1 MQVPSRYTNPRADL
15 LIQALNNR
23 IVIIDGAMGTMIQGY
38 ELTEQDYRGARFKD
52 HPSEL
57 KGNNDLLNLTRPDI
71 VGAIH
76 RAFLDAGADII
87 ETNTFNGTEI
97 AQGDYDLQALV
108 REINFEGARIAREVA
123 DAASSEQPNKPRFV
137 AGVLGPTPRTASIS
151 PDVNDPGA
159 RNVDFDTLV
168 TDYRIATDALIDGG
182 VDLILI
188 ETIFDT
194 LNAKAAVFAV
204 LEAMDDRN
212 IELPLM
218 LSVTFPDTSGRI
230 LSGQTGEAF
239 WHSIAHSRPLIVGS
253 NCGRRFKEIR
263 PFLEELSNAAD
274 CYFSAHLN
282 AGLPNAFGEYDETPE
297 DMHDDFAEFAARGL
311 LNLAGGCCGTT
322 PAHIEAIANAVSKQ
336 QPRVIPSRDGDTY
349 LSGLEAFNFSGKNF
363 VNVGERCN
371 VTGSARFK
379 RLILD
384 GDYAAALDIARMQ
397 VEDGAQIIDVNMD
410 EGMLDAENAMVTFLR
425 MAAAEPEIAKVPF
438 MIDSSKWGIIEA
450 GLKCI
455 QGKAVVNSISLKS
468 GEAEFLAQA
477 RLCQSYGAAVVIMAF
492 DENGQADN
500 LERRK
505 LICERSYRL
514 LCDELN
520 FNPWDIMFDP
530 NIFAIGTGIEEH
542 NNYAVDFID
551 ATRFIKEKLPGAR
564 VSGGVSNV
572 SFSFRGNN
580 SVREAIHSVFLYHA
594 INAGMDMGIVNAGQ
608 LAVYVDLP
616 HDLKKAVEDMVLN
629 RSDSAT
635 EQMLDLAESY
645 KDSGGNRERKEDLSW
660 REKPVAERLQY
671 ALLKGI
677 TNYIEEDTEQ
687 ARQQFDRPIHVIE
700 GPLMDGM
707 NTVGDLF
714 GEGKMFL
721 PQVVKSARVMKQS
734 VAYLQPYIEAE
745 KADGGSGNNGKI
757 LLATVKGDVHDI
769 GKNIVGIVLQCNNYE
784 IIDLGVMV
792 HCDEILRVARE
803 EQVDIIGLSGLI
815 TPSLEEMAHVA
826 SEMQRLDYQ
835 VPLMI
840 GGATTSKA
848 HTAVKIQPGYSNN
861 TVVYVPDA
869 SRSVSVASKL
879 LGDDKDSFAQDLIAE
894 YNVVRDRVNNRKQ
907 KSQRLTYEQAI
918 AARPKLD
925 WKNYLPPIP
934 QFTGTRQL
942 DNYPLRELIDTI
954 DWTPFFITWDLHG
967 KFPAILDDDVV
978 GEQARE
984 LFNDAQTMLN
994 MIVTEHW
1001 LDARA
1006 VIGFWPAACSNND
1019 DIRVF
1024 DQAGNALA
1032 DLHHMRQQM
1041 QKRPGEH
1048 NFSLADFI
1056 APENGAESGP
1066 SDYIGGFCVTTGHG
1080 VDERVKAFEA
1090 AHDDYNAIM
1099 LKSLADRL
1107 AEAFAEHLHKRVRTE
1122 FWGYAPDEALDND
1135 ALIKERYRGIRPAPG
1150 YPACP
1155 DHTEKDTLF
1164 SLLSAE
1170 QACGVSL
1177 TESMAMYPTAS
1188 VSGWYFSHPEA
1199 KYFSVGKIGED
1210 QVASLA
1216 QRKKM
1221 PVETLSRWLAP
1232 NLD

>member
-168 TDYRIATDALIDGG
+168 TDYRIATDALIAGG

-204 LEAMDDRN
+204 REAMDDRN

-477 RLCQSYGAAVVIMAF
+477 RLCQRYGAAVVIMAF

-967 KFPAILDDDVV
+967 KFPAILHDEVV

-984 LFNDAQTMLN
+984 LFKDAQTMLE
-994 MIVTEHW
+994 MIVAENW
-1001 LDARA
+1001 LEARA

-1056 APENGAESGP
+1056 APENGPESGP

-1188 VSGWYFSHPEA
+1188 VSGWYFSHPDA

-1216 QRKKM
+1216 QRKRM
-1221 PVETLSRWLAP
+1221 SIETLSRWLAP